1 MLTILGVLVAAAAAA
16 AGVVWIYL
24 KNRGQEK
31 VVPKLESRTPFKV
44 ESRDEKSVTLS
55 TTIEFRNEG
64 KQSAMIV
71 DAICHPLLPFEQYD
85 GMNVRGRAE
94 REGVPRE
101 DDYFEALV
109 IEHQQSANL
118 VAKVTLT
125 ARKNLS
131 LEEAAR
137 HMVDFPVEFLYREVG
152 RTPMHWSIARI
163 ILPVEELAGLVGVEL
178 VKE

>member
-1 MLTILGVLVAAAAAA
+1 MAILEGLIVAA
-16 AGVVWIYL
+16 VIFCLLILIYL
-24 KNRGQEK
+24 KRRGQEK
-31 VVPKLESRTPFKV
+31 VVPKLDSRVPFRV

-64 KQSAMIV
+64 QQSAMIV

-85 GMNVRGRAE
+85 GISVRGKAE
-94 REGVPRE
+94 REGKPRE

-109 IEHQQSANL
+109 LEHQQSVNL
-118 VAKVTLT
+118 IAKVTLT

-131 LEEAAR
+131 LEEALSR
-137 HMVDFPVEFLYREVG
+137 MVDFPVEFLYREVG
-152 RTPMHWSIARI
+152 RTPMRWSIARI
-163 ILPVEELAGLVGVEL
+163 FLPAEELARLTGVAL

>member
-1 MLTILGVLVAAAAAA
+1 MVTILEGLIVAALAGAA
-16 AGVVWIYL
+16 VVWLYL
-24 KNRGQEK
+24 KRRGQEK

-64 KQSAMIV
+64 TQSAMIV

-85 GMNVRGRAE
+85 GMNVRGKAE

-109 IEHQQSANL
+109 IEHQQSARL

-125 ARKNLS
+125 ARKGLS
-131 LEEAAR
+131 LEEAVA
-137 HMVDFPVEFLYREVG
+137 HMVDFPIELIYREVG
-152 RTPMHWSIARI
+152 RTPMHWSIARV
-163 ILPVEELAGLVGVEL
+163 ILTAEELAKLVGVRHIED
-178 VKE
+178 